1 MRLESGVGQL
11 LEAERLDFADLKK
24 LTCLYPTP
32 LVRTKES
39 LKRAAVTAGANSWEP
54 DTLPRKS
61 TAIRL
66 WLVDHYSQLNAAQRH

>member
-1 MRLESGVGQL
+1 VRLESGVGQL

-39 LKRAAVTAGANSWEP
+39 LKRAAVTAGANSREP
-54 DTLPRKS
+54 GHLAEKINS
-61 TAIRL
+61 
-66 WLVDHYSQLNAAQRH
+66 YSAVAS